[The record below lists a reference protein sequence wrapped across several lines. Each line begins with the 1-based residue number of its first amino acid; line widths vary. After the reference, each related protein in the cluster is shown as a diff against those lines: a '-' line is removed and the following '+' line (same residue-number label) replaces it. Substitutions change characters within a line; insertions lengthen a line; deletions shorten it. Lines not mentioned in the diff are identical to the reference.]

1 MKEERVP
8 SDVIKA
14 IFHFLGEESHFRF
27 PANIPRIHS
36 AFYELSQERDL
47 STLFEDFVFD
57 TSKIFP
63 YCETVSYALD
73 RLQKSSLLACIN
85 PSLNEFEISNALSRW
100 NIEKTE
106 LFNENE
112 KDLLKKAAKKFEDLI
127 EEHIKITVEV
137 SPVLERPLLSWKE

>member
-27 PANIPRIHS
+27 PANIPKIHS
-36 AFYELSQERDL
+36 TFYELSQGKDL

-73 RLQKSSLLACIN
+73 RLQKSNLLACIN
-85 PSLNEFEISNALSRW
+85 PSLNEFEISKALSGW
-100 NIEKTE
+100 NIEITE

-112 KDLLKKAAKKFEDLI
+112 IDLLKKAANKFEDLV
-127 EEHIKITVEV
+127 K
-137 SPVLERPLLSWKE
+137 PAYAL

>member
-8 SDVIKA
+8 SDVVKA
-14 IFHFLGEESHFRF
+14 IFHFLGEEAHFRF
-27 PANIPRIHS
+27 PANIPKIHS

-47 STLFEDFVFD
+47 STLFEEFVFD

-63 YCETVSYALD
+63 YCETVSYALN
-73 RLQKSSLLACIN
+73 RLQKSNLLACIN
-85 PSLNEFEISNALSRW
+85 PSLNEFEISKALSGW

-112 KDLLKKAAKKFEDLI
+112 ISLLKKAANKFEDI
-127 EEHIKITVEV
+127 VKQAYAF
-137 SPVLERPLLSWKE
+137 